1 MTLSFSPVKNNNASQ
16 EVSGV
21 LSPYH
26 SSSAA
31 DTRDEHPNLPYDEF
45 TDIDDD
51 IFSMLSSAYCDVIRC
66 MPLAGLLESQARPL
80 APAITTPVIPKPKRQ
95 KLMEED
101 QLKSPIT
108 PWVDGKHKQV

>member
-1 MTLSFSPVKNNNASQ
+1 MRLADSLLLQIVSNNRESVMTLSFSPVKNNNASQ

-31 DTRDEHPNLPYDEF
+31 DTRDEHPNLLYDEF

-51 IFSMLSSAYCDVIRC
+51 IFSMLSSAYCDVSS
-66 MPLAGLLESQARPL
+66 PTA
-80 APAITTPVIPKPKRQ
+80 
-95 KLMEED
+95 KL
-101 QLKSPIT
+101 S
-108 PWVDGKHKQV
+108 HN